1 MVEQLLPASQP
12 ALCLPS
18 ECVAHLAPPPPPP
31 PPSQPACHHVSSWMA
46 DAPESFSF
54 HTYILFILSLN
65 SNYGAH
71 TLYNTPNTHQT
82 AFLVGSN
89 TSI

>member
-31 PPSQPACHHVSSWMA
+31 PPSLPACHHVSSWIA
-46 DAPESFSF
+46 GTPKSFSF
-54 HTYILFILSLN
+54 HTYTLSILSLN
-65 SNYGAH
+65 SYYGAYI
-71 TLYNTPNTHQT
+71 L
-82 AFLVGSN
+82 
-89 TSI
+89 